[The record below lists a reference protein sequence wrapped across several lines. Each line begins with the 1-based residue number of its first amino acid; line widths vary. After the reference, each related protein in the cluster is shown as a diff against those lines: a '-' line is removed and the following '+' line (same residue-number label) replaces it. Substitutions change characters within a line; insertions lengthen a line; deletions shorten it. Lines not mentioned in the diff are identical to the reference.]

1 MDGTSWL
8 LIFGAIIIGG
18 AITAG
23 LASVGQAT
31 LPNAFASLGDMSQK
45 TRSEIIAAVGPPNA
59 ISDVGMGMELLQ
71 WQNPGYHIAIQ
82 FEGEKFRGITHESAQ
97 QV

>member
-1 MDGTSWL
+1 MDGTAWL
-8 LIFGAIIIGG
+8 IIVGAIIIGG

-23 LASVGQAT
+23 LASLGEAT
-31 LPNAFASLGDMSQK
+31 LPSSFVALGDMSYK
-45 TRSEIIAAVGPPNA
+45 TRSEIIAAVGQPNA
-59 ISDVGMGMELLQ
+59 ISDVGMGVELLQ

-82 FEGEKFRGITHESAQ
+82 FEGEVFKGISHESAQ